1 MAFKNIIQDKSDVAD
16 HSFALGSTLVDVLRH
31 RVIAQPHKIACQ
43 FIPDDVTDI
52 TRIDWHKGNSWTYS
66 DIDCRARAICKQL
79 VIRLSECEKQNQPI
93 LLAYTPGLEF
103 IAALFGCW
111 YAGKIAV
118 PVQPARRHQGGER
131 WKHIL
136 EDAQVVGVLTCQHL
150 LPEVEQLTAH
160 RASDSLFCLATD
172 QINDLEVNDSVPNEL
187 ELCKAEKLALLQ
199 YTSGSTSKPK
209 GVMVSHSNLMSNQAV
224 IYHCFG
230 HRPNSY
236 CVIWLPP
243 HHDMGLIG
251 GILQPIYG
259 GFPVTLMSPQSF
271 LRRPIRW
278 LEAISHFQATTSG
291 GPNFAYDYCVQKTTP
306 SQREGLDLSS
316 WQLAFN
322 GAEPIQ
328 AMTLE
333 NFSSSFA
340 SCGFKSQAFFPCYGL
355 AEATL
360 FVSGSHWDT
369 QENKIRSLKRS
380 ALELG
385 NVIETTPNS
394 DDAALVISCGELGLG
409 SSVAIV
415 DLENGHTCTSDK
427 IGEIWVAGDSIAQG
441 YWQNSQATQDSFNSY
456 LSDGSGPYL
465 RTGDL
470 GFYDGQSLYITGRL
484 KDLIVIRGRNHLP
497 HDIEQTVAQCHEDLR
512 SQGGA
517 FSVDLDGSESLV
529 IFQEVKRAAL
539 HHLNSE
545 AIFNVIRAAISQH
558 HGLQVAAIWLL
569 KPGHLPQTTSGKVQR
584 HLCKSAFI
592 DTKLVPVAHWSINHG
607 QRIKQY
613 KGKAPTHFAS
623 SKNNLSPSPSASDR
637 HSKLV
642 DRINWLRQYANES
655 INSRL
660 MDERRCISPSV
671 VLDFGNQGLLG
682 MQVPEKYGGL
692 EFGHDDLLQVLEQLG
707 AIDPTLALFVGLNNV
722 LGIRPILDHAHPE
735 IREQLLPR
743 LATGRELAAFALT
756 EPAAGS
762 NPFGITSKA
771 IPMSQGWTLQG
782 EKIWSGSAAWASI
795 TNVFVKQCDET
806 GKPIG
811 VSGFIVRKGSPGLRQ
826 GPEAL
831 TMGMRAMVQNTVFL
845 DQVHVR
851 TSQLLSEP
859 GAGMIVAQEAMMYG
873 RLAIAAASVGGMK
886 RCAQMMLRYSS
897 RRSISTGKLLD
908 NPITLTRLNWLTHAI
923 TTLNSLVTFVGQRL
937 DQALFIPEE
946 FYAACKILGPEFY
959 WQAADNLVQCL
970 GGRGYIETNVAPQI
984 LRDARV
990 LRIFEGPTES
1000 LAMYLGARVAHQPAV
1015 LREFLLELNLTS
1027 LADSLFGSA
1036 SQILA
1041 YYLSPHSPITDE
1053 IAARQQAHFVIGETA
1068 AWSLAIASLHATSA
1082 RPTEIEWAQHHFE
1095 KAVAQIQESHPN
1107 TGMMV
1112 TMLAEQI
1119 SNYQNSIGEIEQ
1131 TLAGADVTLDEALK
1145 LVPQPHT
1152 FTWEKQTENL
1162 HSDTE
1167 KANLPLL
1174 HPSSSKQKFK
1184 IEQWLQQWLSQR
1196 LRLEQGQIELSK
1208 ALADYGVDSV
1218 MAVEL
1223 AQDLEDF
1230 LVLSRPLDV
1239 TLAWNFPTIEAL
1251 SQHLA
1256 GLTNVAQPSMSDRK
1270 ISNRRSVH
1278 DGTELGDDLSEAQ
1291 LAEILATELAMVQ
1304 GR

>member
-1 MAFKNIIQDKSDVAD
+1 MAN
-16 HSFALGSTLVDVLRH
+16 VLRQ
-31 RVIAQPHKIACQ
+31 RAIAQPHKVACQ
-43 FIPDDVTDI
+43 FIPDEVSDVT
-52 TRIDWHKGNSWTYS
+52 RVDWHQGNSWTYS
-66 DIDCRARAICKQL
+66 DIDRRARAISKQL
-79 VIRLSECEKQNQPI
+79 RIRLSDCDRQNQPI
-93 LLAYTPGLEF
+93 LLAYSPGLEF

-118 PVQPARRHQGGER
+118 PVQPARRHQSGER

-136 EDAQVVGVLTCQHL
+136 EDAQVVGILTCQHL
-150 LPEVEQLTAH
+150 LPEVKQLIAH
-160 RASDSLFCLATD
+160 HDSDTLFCLATD
-172 QINDLEVNDSVPNEL
+172 QLNNLEINDSIPNEF

-209 GVMVSHSNLMSNQAV
+209 GVMVSHSNLMSNQAL
-224 IYHCFG
+224 IYQCFG
-230 HRPNSY
+230 HGPDSY
-236 CVIWLPP
+236 FVIWLPP

-278 LEAISHFQATTSG
+278 LQAISHFQATTSG
-291 GPNFAYDYCVQKTTP
+291 GPNFAYDYCLQKTTP
-306 SQREGLDLSS
+306 SQRVGLNLSS

-328 AMTLE
+328 ARTLE
-333 NFSSSFA
+333 NFSSTFA
-340 SCGFKSQAFFPCYGL
+340 SCGFKSQAFYPCYGL

-360 FVSGSHWDT
+360 FVSGNHWDARKNT
-369 QENKIRSLKRS
+369 IRSLKRS
-380 ALELG
+380 SLGLG
-385 NVIETTPNS
+385 NVVETTPNS
-394 DDAALVISCGELGLG
+394 DDAALVIGCGELDVGTSL
-409 SSVAIV
+409 AIV
-415 DLENGHTCTSDK
+415 DLKNGHTCTSNK
-427 IGEIWVAGDSIAQG
+427 IGEIWVAGDSITQG
-441 YWQNSQATQDSFNSY
+441 YWQNFQATQESFHAY
-456 LSDGSGPYL
+456 LPDGSGPYL

-497 HDIEQTVAQCHEDLR
+497 HDIEYTVAQCHEDLR
-512 SQGGA
+512 SQGAA

-539 HHLNSE
+539 RHLQAE
-545 AIFNVIRAAISQH
+545 VVFNAIRAAVSHH
-558 HGLQVAAIWLL
+558 HGLQVAVIWLL

-584 HLCKSAFI
+584 HICKTAFI
-592 DTKLVPVAHWSINHG
+592 EKKLAPVAHWSINEG
-607 QRIKQY
+607 QKIKRS
-613 KGKAPTHFAS
+613 KGKESTAFAS
-623 SKNNLSPSPSASDR
+623 SKDNLNSLPSDR
-637 HSKLV
+637 TNKLAG
-642 DRINWLRQYANES
+642 RISWLRQYANES

-660 MDERRCISPSV
+660 MDERRCISPSI

-682 MQVPEKYGGL
+682 MQVPQQYGGL
-692 EFGHDDLLQVLEQLG
+692 EFGHHDLLQVLEQLG

-722 LGIRPILDHAHPE
+722 LGIRPILDYAQPE
-735 IREQLLPR
+735 MREQLLPG
-743 LATGRELAAFALT
+743 LAAGRELAAFALT

-771 IPMSQGWTLQG
+771 MPTSQGWTLQG
-782 EKIWSGSAAWASI
+782 EKIWSGSAAWASV
-795 TNVFVKQCDET
+795 TNVFVKQCDAT
-806 GKPIG
+806 GNPIG
-811 VSGFIVRKGSPGLRQ
+811 VSGFIVKKGSPGLRQ

-845 DQVHVR
+845 DQVPAS
-851 TSQLLSEP
+851 TSQLLGES
-859 GAGMIVAQEAMMYG
+859 GMGMIVAQEAMMYG

-908 NPITLTRLNWLTHAI
+908 NPIILTRLNWLTHAI

-937 DQALFIPEE
+937 DQALFVPEE
-946 FYAACKILGPEFY
+946 FYAACKVLGPEFY

-1000 LAMYLGARVAHQPAV
+1000 LAMYLGARVTHQPAA
-1015 LREFLLELNLTS
+1015 LREFLSELNLTS
-1027 LADSLFGSA
+1027 LADSLFESA
-1036 SQILA
+1036 SEILA
-1041 YYLSPHSPITDE
+1041 YYLSSQSPFSDE
-1053 IAARQQAHFVIGETA
+1053 IPARQQANFVIGETA
-1068 AWSLAIASLHATSA
+1068 AWALAIATLKATSA
-1082 RPTEIEWAQHHFE
+1082 RPAATEWAQHHF
-1095 KAVAQIQESHPN
+1095 KQAVAQVQVSHPN
-1107 TGMMV
+1107 KGVTA

-1131 TLAGADVTLDEALK
+1131 TLAGNDEMLDKVLK
-1145 LVPQPHT
+1145 LTPPSHSSPVEGQTKHLHAHEKKVPPSL
-1152 FTWEKQTENL
+1152 FR
-1162 HSDTE
+1162 
-1167 KANLPLL
+1167 PLSL
-1174 HPSSSKQKFK
+1174 KQKFK
-1184 IEQWLQQWLSQR
+1184 IEQWLQQWLTQR
-1196 LRLEQGQIELSK
+1196 LRLEQDQIELNK

-1230 LVLSRPLDV
+1230 LALSQPLDV
-1239 TLAWNFPTIEAL
+1239 TLAWSFPTIEAL

-1256 GLTNVAQPSMSDRK
+1256 DLTNGAQPPMSNQPM
-1270 ISNRRSVH
+1270 SNPEIANRFSGL
-1278 DGTELGDDLSEAQ
+1278 DETELSDDLSEAQ
-1291 LAEILATELAMVQ
+1291 LAEMLAAELAAVR